1 MCWLPQPLA
10 TQASPGV
17 WRRPSA
23 GRKGPLFTVLFIC
36 FLLTAALI
44 CTQLFMPLGG
54 LPVTE
59 IDNWLVVLLRGT
71 QKTTLH
77 PSPPQIPLQPS
88 ATRPKILP
96 FMIQT
101 FGPSSVASLKYQS
114 HNGKDDSK
122 TITHP
127 YLKVDQFLLN
137 ISKAAL
143 SPIKLTCASSGYGE
157 VLCNLSNSYKVL
169 FVYWV
174 KR

>member
-1 MCWLPQPLA
+1 MFTKRYKWTHSPALLEQLSVIRNLTKVPHPQDVCWLPQPPA
-10 TQASPGV
+10 TQASPGF

-23 GRKGPLFTVLFIC
+23 GRRGPLFTVLFIC

-101 FGPSSVASLKYQS
+101 FGPSVASLKYQS
-114 HNGKDDSK
+114 HN
-122 TITHP
+122 
-127 YLKVDQFLLN
+127 
-137 ISKAAL
+137 
-143 SPIKLTCASSGYGE
+143 
-157 VLCNLSNSYKVL
+157 
-169 FVYWV
+169 
-174 KR
+174 